1 MGFGIIAG
9 AMGGLGQGMVNEA
22 ETLRKQDEIKQRY
35 QSETDLVTLRAN
47 LETRKAKELADYNEG
62 KTIATEQRKVAP
74 LKRVGEAAQEIAG
87 KEVPLQGSDVQS
99 LEGGKGD
106 AVDGK
111 PIEGPGMQGNVG
123 IIMKQMEDGIK
134 NEADPAT
141 KQQKIQDFENIK
153 KQIKNQQD
161 AEAEGKTRTVGNDE
175 AVKIAL
181 DKLKVSDPE
190 AYAAYETTIGKSL
203 RDERKLDNQANAA
216 EIKDRRERELAMMRD
231 ATTRYAAD
239 LRSAD
244 SDKRLEA
251 LIGRLG
257 GGQSGTKEALT
268 FIDGQRKEIAA
279 ESAELRQL
287 QKQSMEMGQDPAKVS
302 AEFAPKFAALQRKRD
317 QIEADFG
324 SLREQVGL
332 PASNQIK
339 PTADGLDADLAARIA
354 DIAAKNKKAGT
365 PSAAPS
371 SSKEEST
378 PYEPPIGSPA
388 AKAKERRDNAAKT
401 AANQSAVLSA
411 VINDAAQK
419 AIFSG
424 DPAEA
429 LKVQGMP
436 GFASLDRSTKTLIF
450 NLVNGKK

>member
-1 MGFGIIAG
+1 MGIGLIFG
-9 AMGGLGQGMVNEA
+9 AMGGVGENMQREA
-22 ETLRKQDEIKQRY
+22 EQENRAKLQRD
-35 QSETDLVTLRAN
+35 SEVELATIRAS
-47 LETRKAKELADYNEG
+47 LEEQKAKSLAKFSESQV
-62 KTIATEQRKVAP
+62 IAAEQRKVAP

-99 LEGGKGD
+99 LEGGKGN
-106 AVDGK
+106 AFDGQPLK
-111 PIEGPGMQGNVG
+111 TKGMQGNVG
-123 IIMKQMEDGIK
+123 IIMKQVESMPEGEDK
-134 NEADPAT
+134 A
-141 KQQKIQDFENIK
+141 NIL

-339 PTADGLDADLAARIA
+339 QS
-354 DIAAKNKKAGT
+354 T
-365 PSAAPS
+365 PSTLPQGA
-371 SSKEEST
+371 KQ
-378 PYEPPIGSPA
+378 IG
-388 AKAKERRDNAAKT
+388 T
-401 AANQSAVLSA
+401 
-411 VINDAAQK
+411 
-419 AIFSG
+419 SG
-424 DPAEA
+424 GRPVYQLPDGSRIVE
-429 LKVQGMP
+429 Q
-436 GFASLDRSTKTLIF
+436 
-450 NLVNGKK
+450 

>member
-35 QSETDLVTLRAN
+35 QSETDLMTLRAN
-47 LETRKAKELADYNEG
+47 LEEGKAKALADYNEG

-99 LEGGKGD
+99 LEGGKGN
-106 AVDGK
+106 AFDGQPLK
-111 PIEGPGMQGNVG
+111 TKGMQGNVG
-123 IIMKQMEDGIK
+123 IIMKQVESMPEGEDK
-134 NEADPAT
+134 A
-141 KQQKIQDFENIK
+141 NIL

-190 AYAAYETTIGKSL
+190 AYAAYETAIGKSL

-257 GGQSGTKEALT
+257 GGQSGIKEALT

-287 QKQSMEMGQDPAKVS
+287 QKQAMEMGQDPAKVS

-339 PTADGLDADLAARIA
+339 QS
-354 DIAAKNKKAGT
+354 T
-365 PSAAPS
+365 PS
-371 SSKEEST
+371 T
-378 PYEPPIGSPA
+378 PGTKQNGWNSDTGDVYVNGEIIG
-388 AKAKERRDNAAKT
+388 NAT
-401 AANQSAVLSA
+401 NV
-411 VINDAAQK
+411 NDARALASGKPKSIVTGKREQPSVQRELDSDGIPLPKTGGKMADPYGFELPAPYRGK
-419 AIFSG
+419 AITT
-424 DPAEA
+424 P
-429 LKVQGMP
+429 
-436 GFASLDRSTKTLIF
+436 F
-450 NLVNGKK
+450 NPN

>member
-35 QSETDLVTLRAN
+35 QSETDLMTLRAN
-47 LETRKAKELADYNEG
+47 LEEGKAKALADYNEV

-74 LKRVGEAAQEIAG
+74 LKRVGEAAKEIAG

-99 LEGGKGD
+99 LEGGKGN
-106 AVDGK
+106 AFDGQPLETK
-111 PIEGPGMQGNVG
+111 GMQGNVG

-134 NEADPAT
+134 NETDPAT

-153 KQIKNQQD
+153 KQMGSQQD

-339 PTADGLDADLAARIA
+339 QS
-354 DIAAKNKKAGT
+354 T
-365 PSAAPS
+365 PS
-371 SSKEEST
+371 T
-378 PYEPPIGSPA
+378 PGTKQNGWNSDTGDVYVNGEIIG
-388 AKAKERRDNAAKT
+388 KATN
-401 AANQSAVLSA
+401 V
-411 VINDAAQK
+411 NDARALASGKPKSIVTGKREQPSVQRELDSDGIPLPKTGGKMADPYGFELPAPYRGK
-419 AIFSG
+419 AITT
-424 DPAEA
+424 P
-429 LKVQGMP
+429 
-436 GFASLDRSTKTLIF
+436 F
-450 NLVNGKK
+450 NPN

>member
-1 MGFGIIAG
+1 MGLGGIIAG
-9 AMGGLGQGMVNEA
+9 AIGGVADNRAKEEEKRQKAQEDA
-22 ETLRKQDEIKQRY
+22 
-35 QSETDLVTLRAN
+35 DLVTLRAN
-47 LETRKAKELADYNEG
+47 LEEGKAKALADYKEG

-99 LEGGKGD
+99 LEGGKGN
-106 AVDGK
+106 AFDGQPLK
-111 PIEGPGMQGNVG
+111 TKGMQGNVG
-123 IIMKQMEDGIK
+123 IIMKQVESMPEGEDK
-134 NEADPAT
+134 T
-141 KQQKIQDFENIK
+141 NIL
-153 KQIKNQQD
+153 KQIKSQQA
-161 AEAEGKTRTVGNDE
+161 AEAEGKTRTIGNDE

-181 DKLKVSDPE
+181 DKLKVSDLE
-190 AYAAYETTIGKSL
+190 AYAAWETTIGKSL
-203 RDERKLDNQANAA
+203 RDERRLDNQANAA

-287 QKQSMEMGQDPAKVS
+287 QKQSMEMAQDPAKVS

-339 PTADGLDADLAARIA
+339 QS
-354 DIAAKNKKAGT
+354 T
-365 PSAAPS
+365 PSTLPQGA
-371 SSKEEST
+371 KQ
-378 PYEPPIGSPA
+378 IG
-388 AKAKERRDNAAKT
+388 T
-401 AANQSAVLSA
+401 
-411 VINDAAQK
+411 
-419 AIFSG
+419 SG
-424 DPAEA
+424 GRPVYQLPDGSRIVE
-429 LKVQGMP
+429 Q
-436 GFASLDRSTKTLIF
+436 
-450 NLVNGKK
+450 

>member
-9 AMGGLGQGMVNEA
+9 ALSGFGQGLGSEA
-22 ETLRKQDEIKQRY
+22 ESIRKQEELKQKA
-35 QSETDLVTLRAN
+35 QSDVDLATIRSNMELN
-47 LETRKAKELADYNEG
+47 KAKALADYKEG

-99 LEGGKGD
+99 LEGGKGNSF
-106 AVDGK
+106 DGT
-111 PIEGPGMQGNVG
+111 PVQTGFQGNVG

-153 KQIKNQQD
+153 KQLGNQQ
-161 AEAEGKTRTVGNDE
+161 ASEAEGKTRTVGNDE

-190 AYAAYETTIGKSL
+190 AYAAWETTIGKSL

-339 PTADGLDADLAARIA
+339 QS
-354 DIAAKNKKAGT
+354 T
-365 PSAAPS
+365 PS
-371 SSKEEST
+371 T
-378 PYEPPIGSPA
+378 PKPPEPEIKYDSAGRAYKRGPDGKPVLVTPDKPA
-388 AKAKERRDNAAKT
+388 AKAPEVMQEPKPKVP
-401 AANQSAVLSA
+401 SY
-411 VINDAAQK
+411 K
-419 AIFSG
+419 FG
-424 DPAEA
+424 D
-429 LKVQGMP
+429 
-436 GFASLDRSTKTLIF
+436 RLID
-450 NLVNGKK
+450 